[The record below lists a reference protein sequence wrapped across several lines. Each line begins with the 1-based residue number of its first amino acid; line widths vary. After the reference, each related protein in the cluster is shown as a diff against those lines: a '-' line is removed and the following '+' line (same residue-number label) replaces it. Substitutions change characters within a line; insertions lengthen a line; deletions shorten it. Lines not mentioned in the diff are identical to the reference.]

1 MQKLQRKYRIYRKNF
16 PGNRFTQIFFGMVSD
31 IATAL
36 I

>member
-1 MQKLQRKYRIYRKNF
+1 MQKLQRKYRNYRKNF
-16 PGNRFTQIFFGMVSD
+16 PGNRFTQIFGMVSD